1 MHKFLLKIF
10 DWCYPLFKK
19 AGLST
24 TIASYSSL
32 IINIIILSLISYFIY
47 LSFRYLLER
56 MMEIIAKTTKTKF
69 DDLLITNKTIK
80 YISHL
85 IPLLFIFKSVPV
97 ILRNYD
103 YWEDVF
109 GKLVWIYIIILI
121 LWIIRTIFNALRDNL
136 KLIPKYSDKPIDSY
150 IQVIMIVLWIFG
162 TMFIISKIFS
172 IKQTE
177 LLTLLGGLSA
187 IILLIFRDTIL
198 GFVAS
203 VQVSL
208 NDMVRIG
215 DWITFDKYGADGDV
229 IEINLSTVKVKN
241 FDNTTTT
248 VPTYSLIS
256 DSFKNW
262 RGMQNSEG
270 RRIKRHILIKLKS
283 IRFLNE
289 SELEEFKKIQL
300 LTDYLNNRQD
310 EIEKYNL
317 NNNIDKSIAIN
328 GRNLT
333 NFGLFRKYTTQY
345 LENHSG
351 LNKDLNL
358 FCRHLQPTS
367 QGIPMEIYVFTKD
380 KRFENYEFIMADI
393 FDHIIASVS
402 YFDLEIFELP
412 SEGKEIFTE
421 NSSTN

>member
-1 MHKFLLKIF
+1 MHKYLLKIF

-19 AGLST
+19 AGMST
-24 TIASYSSL
+24 TVASYSSL
-32 IINIIILSLISYFIY
+32 VINIIILCFISYIIY
-47 LSFRYLLER
+47 LTFRYLLEKT
-56 MMEIIAKTTKTKF
+56 MEVTAKTTKTKF
-69 DDLLITNKTIK
+69 DDLLISNKTIK

-85 IPLLFIFKSVPV
+85 IPLLFIYKSVPV

-109 GKLVWIYIIILI
+109 GKLVGIYIIILI

-150 IQVIMIVLWIFG
+150 IQVIMIVLWMFG
-162 TMFIISKIFS
+162 AVVIVSKIFS
-172 IKQTE
+172 MKHTD

-215 DWITFDKYGADGDV
+215 DWITFDKFGADGDV

-262 RGMQNSEG
+262 RGMQNSDG

-283 IRFLNE
+283 IRFLKE
-289 SELEEFKKIQL
+289 SELIDFKKIQL
-300 LTDYLNNRQD
+300 LTDYLNTRQE
-310 EIEKYNL
+310 EIEKYNAQHK
-317 NNNIDKSIAIN
+317 IDKSIAIN

-358 FCRHLQPTS
+358 FCRHLQPTA

-380 KRFENYEFIMADI
+380 KRFENYEYIMADI

-412 SEGKEIFTE
+412 SEGKEVFPNT
-421 NSSTN
+421 